1 MKKKIIQRTK
11 KHDKL
16 NSTMQHL
23 VKKESKQNG
32 LVYKT
37 KTFKTNKIYQTEEN
51 EQSVR
56 LKNTL
61 HTKTLRENT
70 ENRS

>member
-1 MKKKIIQRTK
+1 
-11 KHDKL
+11 
-16 NSTMQHL
+16 MQHL